1 MSNRIKEIRI
11 AKGISQKEL
20 ASKAGV
26 SQPFV
31 HDLENENRGAKPE
44 TLEKIASALEC
55 AVEELYGEQEA
66 S

>member
-44 TLEKIASALEC
+44 TLGKIASALEC
-55 AVEELYGEQEA
+55 TVEELYGEQEA

>member
-1 MSNRIKEIRI
+1 MINRIKEIRI

-55 AVEELYGEQEA
+55 TVEELYGEQEA